1 MKEQKYEIRRKT
13 VKVREEDEGHLVIC
27 HFAGVPCP
35 SSDSCRGG
43 LVNALSRHW
52 QEATLNAGLL

>member
-27 HFAGVPCP
+27 HFAGVPFVHPQTAAEEVSLMPCP
-35 SSDSCRGG
+35 VTGRKQ
-43 LVNALSRHW
+43 H
-52 QEATLNAGLL
+52 